1 MSYAPVQFRLMNT
14 SGIPIRDHLQS
25 IDLCDAA
32 LVTAIDLLKPSGSFV
47 CKLYTGKE
55 EVFLRK
61 RLQRCFNKVHK
72 FKPVSS
78 RSESREVYYV
88 CIGKKDPIDKV
99 QVFAQS

>member
-1 MSYAPVQFRLMNT
+1 MNT

-47 CKLYTGKE
+47 CKVYTGRE

-61 RLQRCFNKVHK
+61 RLRKCFKRVHK

-78 RSESREVYYV
+78 RSESKEIYYV
-88 CIGKKDPIDKV
+88 CTGKKDPIDKV
-99 QVFAQS
+99 EVFTES